1 MQAEPQIAPNGSS
14 LDRPPSPRPS
24 SATRPATD
32 MADDANKRYK
42 VMAIIDRSEV
52 ENLPVTEEA
61 LDLEAMDAVATE
73 QKQDAEISY
82 LRQNDSYEVW
92 SNADRVEY
100 MKEHPNAKLLTVRWV
115 VTEKARLVVR
125 EYNTWR
131 TQEFFAATGN
141 PMAQRV
147 IPTIAVKRGYNTMV
161 LDAVRAYLQVP
172 EDDDVFIIPPAQ
184 WRRHDDFKAHS
195 CWKAKTVWY
204 GERHAAQAFQDFW
217 QAIFVRWAVFVGSVT
232 PRNLSS
238 WNVVS
243 TWKRTWTMRT
253 ARDQTHRWSGFMRR
267 FCRGGS
273 SSSP

>member
-1 MQAEPQIAPNGSS
+1 MN
-14 LDRPPSPRPS
+14 
-24 SATRPATD
+24 
-32 MADDANKRYK
+32 MANDANKRYK
-42 VMAIIDRSEV
+42 VMSIIDRSEV

-61 LDLEAMDAVATE
+61 LDLEAMNALATE
-73 QKQDAEISY
+73 KKQDAEISY

-100 MKEHPNAKLLTVRWV
+100 MKNHTNAKLLTIRWV

-131 TQEFFAATGN
+131 TL
-141 PMAQRV
+141 

-172 EDDDVFIIPPAQ
+172 ENDDVFIIPPAE

-204 GERHAAQAFQDFW
+204 GERHAAQAFKIFW
-217 QAIFVRWAVFVGSVT
+217 LVISV
-232 PRNLSS
+232 
-238 WNVVS
+238 
-243 TWKRTWTMRT
+243 K
-253 ARDQTHRWSGFMRR
+253 
-267 FCRGGS
+267 
-273 SSSP
+273 